1 MKTVCS
7 TVLPYIN
14 STILYVTH
22 FLAHKEF
29 SAPKATEVTDVRLGL
44 NLEANFLALA
54 LKALRGRSKPMPTPC
69 LWQEI
74 AVQSI
79 FPTVN

>member
-22 FLAHKEF
+22 FLTHKEF

-54 LKALRGRSKPMPTPC
+54 FCSKQGQDQNLVC
-69 LWQEI
+69 SRNLLYKISCYQL
-74 AVQSI
+74 
-79 FPTVN
+79 